1 MVSVITSF
9 SRITILSYIIIF
21 TVIDLIQIFEPKL
34 NEVVG
39 SILTTIQAVMIVLFL
54 CNSAAVIY
62 FAKENPYVILTT
74 VFQLI
79 FLTVIAIF
87 LNNLSVPASKALIN
101 NMLLM
106 LCFSFVF
113 IERLN
118 FNKSIR
124 QLINGVVSLVV
135 AVIVIYFLRKIPEI
149 SKYLFVF
156 AAIGIVSL
164 LAISFIGD
172 IEYGARLSF
181 NVLGIRIQPSEI
193 VKITYLF
200 FIAGCIVTFR
210 DFRGY
215 LFSTIGAGMHVLVL
229 VHSKDLG
236 TALVFLAAYVFLT
249 FIAYK
254 NYILLGL
261 EIGGAIVGGIIAFNA
276 FPHIQTRFIAWLDP
290 LSVVDDKGYQ
300 ISQSLFAIGT
310 GGWLGSG
317 ICNGMP
323 AKIPVVVSDFIFAAI
338 SEEMGAIVA
347 ICLIIIYMCSTIMFL
362 NCAFNCS
369 NSFYMLV
376 VSGIAIIFGIQ
387 TILNIGGVIK
397 FIPSTGVTLP
407 FISYGG
413 SSLLSM
419 FIGFFI
425 AESSEELWISAKGR
439 RRYDY

>member
-21 TVIDLIQIFEPKL
+21 TVIDLIQMFEPKL
-34 NEVVG
+34 NEAVS

-54 CNSAAVIY
+54 CNSAAVVY
-62 FAKENPYVILTT
+62 FAKENPYIILTT
-74 VFQLI
+74 IIQLL
-79 FLTVIAIF
+79 FLAVIAII

-101 NMLLM
+101 NVLLM
-106 LCFSFVF
+106 LCFSFIF

-124 QLINGVVSLVV
+124 QLINGVFALIVAT
-135 AVIVIYFLRKIPEI
+135 AVIFILRKIPEI
-149 SKYLFVF
+149 SRYLFIF

-164 LAISFIGD
+164 LAISFLGNV
-172 IEYGARLSF
+172 EYGARLSF

-193 VKITYLF
+193 VKLTYLF

-215 LFSTIGAGMHVLVL
+215 LFSTIGAGIHVLVL

-236 TALVFLAAYVFLT
+236 TALIFLVAYVFLT

-261 EIGGAIVGGIIAFNA
+261 EIGGAIIGGIIAFNA

-290 LSVVDDKGYQ
+290 LSVVDNQGYQ

-323 AKIPVVVSDFIFAAI
+323 AKIPVVLSDFIFAAV
-338 SEEMGAIVA
+338 SEEMGAVVA
-347 ICLIIIYMCSTIMFL
+347 ICLIIIYMCSTVMFL
-362 NCAFNCS
+362 NMAFNCS
-369 NSFYMLV
+369 SSFYMLV
-376 VSGIAIIFGIQ
+376 VSGLAIIFAIQ
-387 TILNIGGVIK
+387 TVLNIGGVIK

-413 SSLLSM
+413 SSLASM
-419 FIGFFI
+419 FTGFFI
-425 AESSEELWISAKGR
+425 AECSDDLWVSAKGR
-439 RRYDY
+439 RRYD